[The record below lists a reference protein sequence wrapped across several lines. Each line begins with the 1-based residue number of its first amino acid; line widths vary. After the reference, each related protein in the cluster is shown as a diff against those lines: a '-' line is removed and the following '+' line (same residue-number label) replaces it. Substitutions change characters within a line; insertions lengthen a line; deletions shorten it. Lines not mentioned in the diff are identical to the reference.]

1 MHVIVIQNRDKT
13 NGLVN
18 GQKAT
23 VVNIQGRTIFLRL
36 PNSMIVQ
43 TYTVSAY
50 KKDEL
55 HASHLHTYPFVP
67 PSALTICKV
76 QGQTLKD
83 TIVWL
88 DSVFVPAG
96 VAYVALSRIKRN
108 LGQPTLSSGH
118 TARPIYA
125 SPCNYVS
132 NTIVSLDTLLVRA
145 EATGDVAE
153 PKK

>member
-1 MHVIVIQNRDKT
+1 MYN
-13 NGLVN
+13 NN
-18 GQKAT
+18 
-23 VVNIQGRTIFLRL
+23 
-36 PNSMIVQ
+36 
-43 TYTVSAY
+43 
-50 KKDEL
+50 KK
-55 HASHLHTYPFVP
+55 
-67 PSALTICKV
+67 K
-76 QGQTLKD
+76 TLKD
-83 TIVWL
+83 IIVWL